1 MTSEETNLEL
11 IKTLAHVQAV
21 LRGLDN
27 LKDVTMHESVKR
39 ILEDSKHV
47 FKATEKHIVKD
58 WETINKQM
66 HNIDSDMMETIIEA
80 YQYKINQVVVLGVE
94 DVVTVSDATV

>member
-1 MTSEETNLEL
+1 MTSEEKNLEL
-11 IKTLAHVQAV
+11 IKTLAHVQCV
-21 LRGLDN
+21 QRVLDN
-27 LKDVTMHESVKR
+27 LKDTDMHESVKR

-58 WETINKQM
+58 WETINEQM
-66 HNIDSDMMETIIEA
+66 HNIDSYMMETIIES

-94 DVVTVSDATV
+94 DVVTVTDEL

>member
-1 MTSEETNLEL
+1 MTKEETNLEL

-27 LKDVTMHESVKR
+27 LKDVNIHESVRR
-39 ILEDSKHV
+39 ILDESKYV
-47 FKATEKHIVKD
+47 FKATEKHIVKG

-80 YQYKINQVVVLGVE
+80 YQHQINKVIDLKIE
-94 DVVTVSDATV
+94 EVVTIKE

>member
-27 LKDVTMHESVKR
+27 LKDVNMHQSVRR
-39 ILEDSKHV
+39 ILDESKYV

-58 WETINKQM
+58 WEEINKQM

-80 YQYKINQVVVLGVE
+80 YQYKFDELKHLRIE
-94 DVVTVSDATV
+94 DVVTIKE

>member
-27 LKDVTMHESVKR
+27 LKDVKMHQSVRSILDESKY
-39 ILEDSKHV
+39 V

-58 WETINKQM
+58 WEEINKM
-66 HNIDSDMMETIIEA
+66 LHNIDSDMMEIIIEA
-80 YQYKINQVVVLGVE
+80 FQYRINEVVDLKIS
-94 DVVTVSDATV
+94 DVVTIKD